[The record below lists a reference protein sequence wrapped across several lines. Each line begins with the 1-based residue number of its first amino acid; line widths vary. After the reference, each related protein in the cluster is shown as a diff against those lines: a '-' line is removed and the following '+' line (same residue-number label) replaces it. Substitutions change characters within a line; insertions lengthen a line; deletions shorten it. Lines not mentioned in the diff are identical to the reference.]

1 MKFSALLLPNTVYL
15 VGYKWIT
22 RNFAP
27 TFLLLCP
34 YFAPTLPLLKTNDIT
49 MKRNDKAGITL
60 EFSREFEA

>member
-1 MKFSALLLPNTVYL
+1 M
-15 VGYKWIT
+15 

-27 TFLLLCP
+27 TLPLLCH